1 MPIQTPT
8 LPLPRIDPIA
18 FWIFVF
24 AAIILAGIVLGL
36 AARTALLR
44 DACPSVPDFRLR
56 PYSLAKSQ
64 LAFWT
69 VVVIGPYLFIFIV
82 NPSEVNVLNTTALE
96 LLGISMATSALA
108 GVSGPPAEPAAKPPI
123 QIIPQPV

>member
-44 DACPSVPDFRLR
+44 DACPSVPDFRMR

-64 LAFWT
+64 LEMVGRQ
-69 VVVIGPYLFIFIV
+69 VVWF
-82 NPSEVNVLNTTALE
+82 SQRQ
-96 LLGISMATSALA
+96 LLDNRAQLSA
-108 GVSGPPAEPAAKPPI
+108 
-123 QIIPQPV
+123 